1 MNTTMETNNTYEPK
15 VAIVTDD
22 KTPIKVCADNELIL
36 RITLEENDECLK
48 QILKSNLL
56 IEAIH
61 LTSIYPHLYVSVSD
75 NQSNSLYHYKLQHQ
89 KNELKEN
96 GTDDTKA

>member
-1 MNTTMETNNTYEPK
+1 MKTTMETNNTYEPK

-22 KTPIKVCADNELIL
+22 KTPIKVCGDNEIIL

-56 IEAIH
+56 NKAMH
-61 LTSIYPHLYVSVSD
+61 LTSIYPRLYVSVSD
-75 NQSNSLYHYKLQHQ
+75 KESHSLYHYKIQHQ
-89 KNELKEN
+89 TNN
-96 GTDDTKA
+96 Q